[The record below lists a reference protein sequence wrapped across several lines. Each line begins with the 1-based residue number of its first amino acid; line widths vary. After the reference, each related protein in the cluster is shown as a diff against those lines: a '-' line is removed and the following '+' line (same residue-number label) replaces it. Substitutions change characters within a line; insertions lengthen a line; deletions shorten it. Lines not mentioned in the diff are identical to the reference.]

1 MKNKISRIWILV
13 WITIWIIIS
22 WSVFLLFYKTSIKW
36 TREISTWELLSFL
49 IWTIISVLLVYIW
62 NKLSNRVDL
71 REHFIQELSSIEVIS
86 MNIEILIKQ
95 SLWDADFDKDKF
107 STLLQWYLKLIWNK
121 IIYINDNSNNN
132 EENKK
137 SLEDSFH
144 KLRDEIT
151 ENIRN
156 NNFNV
161 NNEYYQL
168 FIRFYWDFIVQ
179 VVNYKWTLIK

>member
-1 MKNKISRIWILV
+1 MKNKMWM
-13 WITIWIIIS
+13 IWIILWIIV
-22 WSVFLLFYKTSIKW
+22 WFLICWIVFLLFYKTNINR
-36 TREISTWELLSFL
+36 TREISTWDLLSSW
-49 IWTIISVLLVYIW
+49 IWTIITILLFYIW
-62 NKLSNRVDL
+62 NKLSNKVDL
-71 REHFIQELSSIEVIS
+71 REHFIQELNSIEVVS
-86 MNIEILIKQ
+86 NNIEILIKE

-121 IIYINDNSNNN
+121 IIYINDNSNNI